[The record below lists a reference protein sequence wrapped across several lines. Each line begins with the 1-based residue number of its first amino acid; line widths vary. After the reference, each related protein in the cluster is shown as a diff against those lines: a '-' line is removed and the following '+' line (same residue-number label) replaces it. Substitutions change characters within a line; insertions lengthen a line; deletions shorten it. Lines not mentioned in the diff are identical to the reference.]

1 MTQWADMDGHI
12 LAEANRNMGLLLQQ
26 LLKLQ
31 WNKQYK
37 KQYSQSLWSPNLAKW
52 RYPPLLRNPITL
64 HQCGSSLSFSLEQ
77 ITLKALSVFKDAAG
91 KLFTVLFPILLCG
104 RHVGHDNYS
113 VCAFIP
119 KPSIFSRCLVSIAIF
134 WIGLAKEGLL
144 ASRHAHIES
153 SPPCKKS

>member
-77 ITLKALSVFKDAAG
+77 ITLKVLSVFKDAAG
-91 KLFTVLFPILLCG
+91 KLFTVLFPILLFMG
-104 RHVGHDNYS
+104 DMLAMTIMLFVHLSQSQVHFPDVWYQLQ
-113 VCAFIP
+113 F
-119 KPSIFSRCLVSIAIF
+119 F
-134 WIGLAKEGLL
+134 GLAKERLL
-144 ASRHAHIES
+144 ASRRAYIES
-153 SPPCKKS
+153 SPPYKKS